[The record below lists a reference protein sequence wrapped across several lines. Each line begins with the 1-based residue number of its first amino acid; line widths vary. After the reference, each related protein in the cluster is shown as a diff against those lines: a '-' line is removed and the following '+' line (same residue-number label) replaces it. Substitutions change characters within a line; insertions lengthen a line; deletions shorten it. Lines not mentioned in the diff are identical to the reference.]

1 MSNLERRTLEG
12 VGRVYFS
19 SEHDLYLPSVTTVL
33 DQKPT
38 PYALKRWKENNPD
51 WREIMNRKG
60 SRGTLIHYNCLN
72 EFAEGDMHGRN
83 EEDSEEHL
91 KEIGRWKWYKE
102 AMHWSDQ
109 AWEMIKRRHNINHDT
124 VLNVECFVENTD
136 VGYAGQFDLLY
147 VDPIEDEIVIAD
159 LKTSAGVYT
168 KHKLQLSAYMNA
180 VNLDIDRLEVIRM
193 HPDSETYE
201 VSSSHDWNED
211 PDELYAEFVELRES
225 MDEDMEKVAEEGI
238 DDG

>member
-19 SEHDLYLPSVTTVL
+19 SEHDVFLPSVTTVL
-33 DQKPT
+33 DQKPE
-38 PYALKRWKENNPD
+38 PIALKRWKENNPD

-60 SRGTLIHYNCLN
+60 SRGTLIHYHCLN
-72 EFAEGDMHGRN
+72 EFFDGDMHGRN
-83 EEDSEEHL
+83 EKDSEQHL
-91 KEIGRWKWYKE
+91 KEIGRWQWYKDAMYWAE
-102 AMHWSDQ
+102 A
-109 AWEMIKRRHNINHDT
+109 AWEAIKRKHNIDEET

-136 VGYAGQFDLLY
+136 IGYAGQFDLLY
-147 VDPIEDEIVIAD
+147 VDPDNSDVVLAD
-159 LKTSAGVYT
+159 LKTSSGVYD
-168 KHKLQLSAYMNA
+168 KHKMQLSAYKHA

-201 VSSSHDWNED
+201 VSSSDDWSED
-211 PDELYAEFVELRES
+211 PDEMFEEFVELRES
-225 MDEDMEKVAEEGI
+225 MDEDLEQVAEEGI